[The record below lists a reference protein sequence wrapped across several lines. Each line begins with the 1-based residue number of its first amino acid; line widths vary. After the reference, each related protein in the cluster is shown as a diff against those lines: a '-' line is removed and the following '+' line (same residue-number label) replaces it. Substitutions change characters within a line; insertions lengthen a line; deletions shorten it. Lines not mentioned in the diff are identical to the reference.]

1 VEITSLAF
9 NAASFR
15 TICSPLF
22 AALETAAGFNG
33 KMAGH
38 QVDEIRHGTFLFCSE
53 LVGQLQ
59 NPFGKITAAQNAIIE
74 KGVLAKVGIEIE
86 AGPFPAR

>member
-1 VEITSLAF
+1 MP
-9 NAASFR
+9 
-15 TICSPLF
+15 PLSEQS
-22 AALETAAGFNG
+22 APLYLRREKRRRGFNG

-38 QVDEIRHGTFLFCSE
+38 QVDEIRQGTFLFFSE

-59 NPFGKITAAQNAIIE
+59 NPFGKIPAAQNAIIE
-74 KGVLAKVGIEIE
+74 KGVLAKVGTEIE